1 MGRARSKKRRIRR
14 AGLPALSFSSKVV
27 KYATLVWIWLSKKLS
42 RPPRPIEAFPGC
54 CAECARAAVTAHG
67 KPVARLVPAGAED
80 EIDRRV
86 REAAKQELLRRLERQ
101 PVCDIGRWTRDELYE
116 R

>member
-1 MGRARSKKRRIRR
+1 MAIEEIVSAAEANR
-14 AGLPALSFSSKVV
+14 SFSRLLRGVREGRRYV
-27 KYATLVWIWLSKKLS
+27 
-42 RPPRPIEAFPGC
+42 
-54 CAECARAAVTAHG
+54 VTAHG
-67 KPVARLVPAGAED
+67 KPVARLVPDGAED

-101 PVCDIGRWTRDELYE
+101 PVCDIGRWIRDELYD

>member
-1 MGRARSKKRRIRR
+1 MDMVIEEIVSAAEANRS
-14 AGLPALSFSSKVV
+14 
-27 KYATLVWIWLSKKLS
+27 LS
-42 RPPRPIEAFPGC
+42 RLLRGVREGH
-54 CAECARAAVTAHG
+54 RYVVTAHG
-67 KPVARLVPAGAED
+67 KPVARLVPAGAEN

-86 REAAKQELLRRLERQ
+86 REAAKQELMRRLERQ

>member
-1 MGRARSKKRRIRR
+1 MDKAIEETVSATEANR
-14 AGLPALSFSSKVV
+14 SFSRLLRGVREGRR
-27 KYATLVWIWLSKKLS
+27 YI
-42 RPPRPIEAFPGC
+42 
-54 CAECARAAVTAHG
+54 VTAHG

-80 EIDRRV
+80 ETDRRV

-101 PVCDIGRWTRDELYE
+101 PVSDIGCWTRDELCE